1 MKTERFWLED
11 FKTLF
16 NDIKILPK
24 HDMSMEKQM
33 NCISRF
39 IILVFIIL
47 YFIEYKQSVLF
58 LILSLFF
65 IIILYYLQKSKMTT
79 LEKYENLKMRENYI
93 IRNKD
98 MSNISNMT
106 ERNKYI
112 YDSQKLY
119 DNFVSE
125 PRYTQEKFPSYYNQQ
140 YEKPVEIK
148 PDQSYHS
155 YNQEIVGGP
164 NPKTKIRPVVAPPSH
179 AWEYWKENDLVFPSG
194 INDRSVQDYYNSGYY
209 IDQPIS
215 NNNRPT
221 KNLNNVNILNEEKLK
236 INPRKLEI
244 KEKYNFNYNGTN
256 LANNNK
262 NSNNYMQFSEGDSD
276 ESKSCKS
283 CTKGMIELPSK
294 GKTMLNKDTQ
304 NFSKFE
310 EKAPETILRYTGDID
325 DACGYDETNLYYNLP
340 TNYASTNCERTQKMS
355 DLNRDIFTSTIIPG
369 TYYKNDIV
377 EPLNS
382 NIGISFTQQIPP
394 RKVSYDKYGNK
405 ILTGM
410 DPRLYKPDSNQPKN
424 FDITSNFDVYDPRSN
439 GYGTTERSYTDKL
452 TGQPRFYY
460 DDVEA
465 IRRPNYIA
473 RSDIDFLEN
482 ADTYGPI
489 KSYDE
494 QEISNENARREAE
507 NTYTDNV
514 LEFRTDMMTRLMRKR
529 NAELWQRR
537 IAPLAGLKK

>member
-1 MKTERFWLED
+1 MKTECFWLED
-11 FKTLF
+11 LKILF

-24 HDMSMEKQM
+24 HDMTMEQQM
-33 NCISRF
+33 NCITRF

-47 YFIEYKQSVLF
+47 YFIDYKQSVLF

-65 IIILYYLQKSKMTT
+65 IIILYYLQKSKMTI
-79 LEKYENLKMRENYI
+79 LEKYEKYNIN
-93 IRNKD
+93 NKD
-98 MSNISNMT
+98 MSNTNNTNMN
-106 ERNKYI
+106 ERNRYI
-112 YDSQKLY
+112 YQSQKLY
-119 DNFVSE
+119 NNFLSE

-148 PDQSYHS
+148 PEQSYHS

-209 IDQPIS
+209 VDQPIS
-215 NNNRPT
+215 KNYKNYKKPNNEDIDI
-221 KNLNNVNILNEEKLK
+221 KV
-236 INPRKLEI
+236 NPRKAEI

-256 LANNNK
+256 LANNNNK
-262 NSNNYMQFSEGDSD
+262 NSNNYMQFSEGDSND
-276 ESKSCKS
+276 SKSCNS
-283 CTKGMIELPSK
+283 CSKGMIELPSK
-294 GKTMLNKDTQ
+294 GKTQLNKDDQ

-310 EKAPETILRYTGDID
+310 EKAPENIIRYTGDID

-340 TNYASTNCERTQKMS
+340 TNYASTNCERTSKMS
-355 DLNRDIFTSTIIPG
+355 ELNNDIFTSTIIPG
-369 TYYKNDIV
+369 TYYKNDII

-394 RKVSYDKYGNK
+394 RKISYDKYGNK
-405 ILTGM
+405 ILTGL
-410 DPRLYKPDSNQPKN
+410 DPRLYKPEPNKPKD
-424 FDITSNFDVYDPRSN
+424 FDITSNFDVYDPRTN
-439 GYGTTERSYTDKL
+439 GYGTTNRGYTDKL

-460 DDVEA
+460 DDVES

-473 RSDIDFLEN
+473 RSDVDFLDN
-482 ADTYGPI
+482 ADSYGPI

-494 QEISNENARREAE
+494 QEISNENSRKEAE

-514 LEFRTDMMTRLMRKR
+514 LEFRTDLMTRLMRKR

-537 IAPLAGLKK
+537 IAPLAGMKK

>member
-33 NCISRF
+33 NCITRF

-65 IIILYYLQKSKMTT
+65 IIILYYLQKSKITT
-79 LEKYENLKMRENYI
+79 LEKYENYNI
-93 IRNKD
+93 NINNKD
-98 MSNISNMT
+98 RINMNNMN
-106 ERNKYI
+106 ERNRYI
-112 YDSQKLY
+112 YESQKLY
-119 DNFVSE
+119 DNFVAE
-125 PRYTQEKFPSYYNQQ
+125 PRYTQAKFPSYYNQQ

-209 IDQPIS
+209 IDQPVSKINK
-215 NNNRPT
+215 NNKKT
-221 KNLNNVNILNEEKLK
+221 KNTSYEDVDIKV
-236 INPRKLEI
+236 NPRKVEI

-256 LANNNK
+256 LTNNNNNNK

-276 ESKSCKS
+276 DSKSCNS
-283 CTKGMIELPSK
+283 CNKGLVDLPPK
-294 GKTMLNKDTQ
+294 GKTLLNKDTQ

-310 EKAPETILRYTGDID
+310 EKAPESIIRYTGDID

-355 DLNRDIFTSTIIPG
+355 ELNNDIFTSTIIPG
-369 TYYKNDIV
+369 TYYKNDII

-410 DPRLYKPDSNQPKN
+410 DPRVYKPEPNQPKN

-439 GYGTTERSYTDKL
+439 GYGSVNRSYTDKL

-460 DDVEA
+460 DDVES

-473 RSDIDFLEN
+473 RSEIDFLDN
-482 ADTYGPI
+482 ADSYGPI

-494 QEISNENARREAE
+494 QELSNENARREAE

-514 LEFRTDMMTRLMRKR
+514 LEFRTDLMTRLMRKR